1 MDKKASLME
10 TLPRIMIIF
19 IVVVLVLVG
28 GGRLIW
34 DAGRAV
40 LGTFGLIN
48 ITEVDY
54 SYLNKIAQSN
64 LNVLV
69 NDINACKKS
78 KDINCICSIS
88 LEDFYNTHRLDITN
102 SEISLINI
110 KDGNKIT
117 MQREKLEDFNC
128 YYTKDSVQTENPL
141 IINFDESPYIEKG
154 FLSSNIKFNKVPP
167 VYKSSKTCLV
177 STDFDPTKIN
187 KVCSLE

>member
-78 KDINCICSIS
+78 KDINCIGVPSAVVA
-88 LEDFYNTHRLDITN
+88 
-102 SEISLINI
+102 
-110 KDGNKIT
+110 K
-117 MQREKLEDFNC
+117 
-128 YYTKDSVQTENPL
+128 YT
-141 IINFDESPYIEKG
+141 
-154 FLSSNIKFNKVPP
+154 
-167 VYKSSKTCLV
+167 
-177 STDFDPTKIN
+177 
-187 KVCSLE
+187 